1 MVLGLSTGALVV
13 FALIAVAL
21 GLFVSEWLP
30 PDITAIGV
38 LVSLA
43 VLEPY
48 TGVTATE
55 ALQGFASRAT
65 VTIMA
70 MYVLSAGIEE
80 TGVVDYLGAVLAE
93 VTGGDETRLL
103 GATVGVTGLSA
114 GVVNNTPVVAV
125 FIPMITGLSEKA
137 GVSPSKLLM
146 PLSFAA
152 MLGGT
157 LTLVGTSTTL
167 LASDF
172 SRDLLNH
179 PLSMFEITPVG
190 ALVLAVGLA
199 YLLTV
204 GRWLVPERIPAGAD
218 FTDEFDLDSHLSV
231 LVVRDDSPLI
241 GRTVT
246 DALDDG
252 GTPNADPLADEPP
265 ARPESD
271 DHGTPDA
278 PDPAA
283 AEANGGPTEASA
295 VADAADGGGT
305 GPAAVESIG
314 EPDHGDD
321 VDVLQIERDDDAF
334 VASATDRELRAGDR
348 LTVRGSLQA
357 VNRFAERHG
366 LAQRSREAVTEERL
380 ALAPH
385 DATLVEAVVHPESRI
400 DGRVVGDLQL
410 RERFDTTVL
419 AVRRG
424 DDLLREGLDDV
435 TLQRGDALLL
445 QTDAATVDYFEEA
458 DYVVVTERVVD
469 DGEDTDGSAAHDPET
484 GPAGTEPT
492 GPGLG
497 ADAAVA
503 IGILATV
510 ITLAATGLVP
520 ITIGALGGVVALV
533 ATGTL
538 TGSQVYDAVNW
549 SVVFLLAGL
558 LPLGVAMQATGGA
571 SALAAGLVAV
581 GETVPPLALLAALYL
596 LTAVVA
602 AIITPVATV
611 VLLIP
616 VAVTTAERLGLD
628 GFPFLL
634 VVTFAAA
641 NAFVTP
647 IGYQTNLM
655 VYGPGGYKFTDY
667 ARVGAPLQLLLTVV
681 TTLAIA
687 TMWPP

>member
-80 TGVVDYLGAVLAE
+80 TGVVDYLGAVLGE

-125 FIPMITGLSEKA
+125 FIPMITGLSERA

-172 SRDLLNH
+172 SRDLLGH

-190 ALVLAVGLA
+190 ALVLAVGIA

-204 GRWLVPERIPAGAD
+204 GRWLVPERIPAGTD

-246 DALDDG
+246 QALDDG
-252 GTPNADPLADEPP
+252 GATD
-265 ARPESD
+265 
-271 DHGTPDA
+271 
-278 PDPAA
+278 
-283 AEANGGPTEASA
+283 ASA
-295 VADAADGGGT
+295 VADAAEEVGT
-305 GPAAVESIG
+305 GPAGDGSAPVSE
-314 EPDHGDD
+314 HGDD

-357 VNRFAERHG
+357 VNRFGERHG

-400 DGRVVGDLQL
+400 DGRAVGDLQL

-419 AVRRG
+419 AIRRG
-424 DDLLREGLDDV
+424 DDLLRAGLDDV

-445 QTDAATVDYFEEA
+445 QTDAATADYFEEA
-458 DYVVVTERVVD
+458 GYVVVTERVVD
-469 DGEDTDGSAAHDPET
+469 DAEDTEEPTAHDPEAE
-484 GPAGTEPT
+484 PADAASS

-497 ADAAVA
+497 AGAAVA

-616 VAVTTAERLGLD
+616 VAVTTAEQLGLD

-687 TMWPP
+687 TLWPP

>member
-1 MVLGLSTGALVV
+1 MVLGLSTGTLVV
-13 FALIAVAL
+13 FALVAVAL
-21 GLFVSEWLP
+21 VLFVSEWLP

-38 LVSLA
+38 LVALA

-48 TGVTATE
+48 TGVTATD
-55 ALQGFASRAT
+55 ALQGFASRAV
-65 VTIMA
+65 VTIIA

-93 VTGGDETRLL
+93 VTGGDEGRLL
-103 GATVGVTGLSA
+103 GATVGVTGFSA
-114 GVVNNTPVVAV
+114 GFVNNTPVVAV
-125 FIPMITGLSEKA
+125 FIPMITGLSEEA
-137 GVSPSKLLM
+137 GISPSKLLM

-172 SRDLLNH
+172 SRDLLGH

-190 ALVLAVGLA
+190 VVVLAVGLA

-204 GRWLVPERIPAGAD
+204 GRWLVPERIPAAAD
-218 FTDEFDLDSHLSV
+218 FTDEFDLDRHLGV
-231 LVVRDDSPLI
+231 LVVREDSPLV
-241 GRTVT
+241 GRTVAE
-246 DALDDG
+246 ALDDG
-252 GTPNADPLADEPP
+252 ELPEDDLAEGTAVEVPRAGDEPSEPPTAGDGGPEPADP
-265 ARPESD
+265 
-271 DHGTPDA
+271 
-278 PDPAA
+278 
-283 AEANGGPTEASA
+283 
-295 VADAADGGGT
+295 
-305 GPAAVESIG
+305 
-314 EPDHGDD
+314 D
-321 VDVLQIERDDDAF
+321 VDVLQVERDGDAF

-348 LTVRGSLQA
+348 LTVRGSLRA
-357 VNRFAERHG
+357 VNGFAARHG
-366 LAQRSREAVTEERL
+366 LTQRSREAVTEDRL
-380 ALAPH
+380 VAAPH
-385 DATLVEAVVHPESRI
+385 DATLVEAVVHPESRVA
-400 DGRVVGDLQL
+400 GRTVGDLRL

-424 DDLLREGLDDV
+424 GELVREDLDGTE
-435 TLQRGDALLL
+435 LQRGDALLL
-445 QTDAATVDYFEEA
+445 QTDAATADYFEEA
-458 DYVVVTERVVD
+458 GYLVVTERALADEGDEPSPEPVD
-469 DGEDTDGSAAHDPET
+469 AETTGVSATAESAAGET
-484 GPAGTEPT
+484 ATAVPS

-510 ITLAATGLVP
+510 ITLAATGVVP
-520 ITIGALGGVVALV
+520 VTIGALGGVVALV

-538 TGSQVYDAVNW
+538 TANEAYDAVNW

-571 SALAAGLVAV
+571 GALAAGLVTV
-581 GETVPPLALLAALYL
+581 GEAVPPLALLAVLYL

-602 AIITPVATV
+602 AVITPVATV

-641 NAFVTP
+641 NAFITP

-655 VYGPGGYKFTDY
+655 VYGPGGYRFTDF

-687 TMWPP
+687 AMWPP